1 MALILKDRVK
11 ETTAVTSTGTA
22 TLLGASVGYQSF
34 SVIGNGNTCYYTI
47 AAQTTNEWEVG
58 IGTYTSPNQLSR
70 DTVLSSSNSNALVN
84 FSAGTKDVFVAQ
96 PAGKAVYTDASNTI
110 NTSGN
115 GANTVAFT
123 NINASNVVMVS
134 GTISTN
140 AANATDIT
148 NKTYVD
154 GLFSTGIT
162 YHAPVLVESPTALIA
177 TYNQPGGAGNG
188 VGATLTN
195 SGANVALSIDGV
207 SLSNT
212 ARVLVYTQSNAV
224 HNGVYTVTNAGAPDV
239 PGPGAAWVLTRATD
253 ADTYGVGDPNKLG
266 QGDAFFVQSGNTGAG
281 ETYILNTVGTIT
293 FGTTNLTFAQ
303 ISSAQVYSAGT
314 GLNLANLTFSIA
326 NTAVTAATYGNAG
339 QVPQIAVNAQGQITS
354 ASNVS
359 INASSITLGTLDN
372 ARTTAASAN
381 GASTIVARDANGNFT
396 ANVIT
401 ATTSNATT
409 FNGTT
414 GSFTNVSG
422 NGVALTAINASNITS
437 GTIANA
443 RTTASDAN
451 SASTIVARD
460 ANGSFGANIITATFS
475 GNGATLSAINA
486 SNISSG
492 TIANARTTAASA
504 NGASTIVQRDSG
516 GNFSANTVTAAVIG
530 DLSGGSN
537 INASNIASGTI
548 ANARTTAS
556 SSNGASTIV
565 LRGASGEFAAGAITG
580 ASFSGNGSAI
590 TAINASAIT
599 TGTIDNARTTASSAN
614 GASTIVARDSGGN
627 FSANTITATTFSGAH
642 SGNGAS
648 LTNINASNIS
658 SGTIANART
667 TGTDAAT
674 AATLVLRDA
683 NGSFAANVVTAT
695 TISGNGASLT
705 NINASNISSGTIA
718 NARTTAATANGASTI
733 VLRGTSGEFS
743 AGAITATTG
752 SFSGTITSTVGG
764 QALNLNGATSNRID
778 WNANGV
784 AAPTFT
790 TRSAGTK
797 LVLYPGVAAASADY
811 AIGIESG
818 NLWFSADTTT
828 AGFKWY
834 GGTTLVATL
843 TGTGNLG
850 LGVTPSAWISSWKA
864 IQIGASGSLSSRT
877 DVFGTLLAQNAF
889 INTSG
894 NNTYIGSAAA
904 SQYFQTAGQHQWF
917 NAPSGTAGNTITFTQ
932 AMTLDAS
939 GDLLLGQT
947 SSAYSSAN
955 RRLISINGTNEAFIG
970 FNTSG
975 NYKGYIQHD
984 GTNFTQEN
992 QTATGYIR
1000 FATNSTE
1007 RMRINSAGEVCIGN
1021 TSALLTAAGR
1031 GNITLNGSSSSILTF
1046 GIGGTASGYIF
1057 SSATNLELDA
1067 QSTRFM
1073 SFNTGGA
1080 ERMRIT
1086 STGSVFVGASA
1097 LVSGTSSAPKLYVV
1111 GATPAVNSG
1120 TGGQQ
1125 LIVTSSETSG
1135 GDNGGVIG
1143 FAGPSAG
1150 SGVNIKASIAG
1161 KYESATGGNAGYMQ
1175 FATLDSAGTLAER
1188 MRITST
1194 GNVGIGTSAPQT
1206 AVNIQR
1212 DTSANTVA
1220 AAASVVLSNRN
1231 STSGTFLAGGI
1242 FSNTWRDV
1250 STSQYT
1256 AGVWFEKQNSAT
1268 VGTSASQGAV
1278 VFGANDFTAGGSLPV
1293 ERMRITSAGD
1303 VCIGTTGALLS
1314 AAGRGNITLNGSSN
1328 AVIAFGI
1335 AGASSAYIYST
1346 TTNFEIDAT
1355 GSKFLNFRTNSL
1367 ERMRINSSGNVSVG
1381 TTTGNARFTVQ
1392 GDSTIQLFNAAG
1404 SNQSDIYFAD
1414 AQTLA
1419 IASYNASGSAIRFN
1433 TNPNAGGATERMR
1446 ITSTGNLL
1454 INTTTAV
1461 STLTVNGDIDANFFI
1476 NSNQI
1481 SANYTVP
1488 ANFNAM
1494 TAGPITIN
1502 TGITVTVSTGSVW
1515 TVI

>member
-22 TLLGASVGYQSF
+22 TLLGASIGYQSF

-162 YHAPVLVESPTALIA
+162 YHDPVLVESPTALIA

-492 TIANARTTAASA
+492 TIANARTTASSS

-590 TAINASAIT
+590 TAINATAIT

-614 GASTIVARDSGGN
+614 GASTIVARDAGGN
-627 FSANTITATTFSGAH
+627 FSANTITATTFSGAM
-642 SGNGAS
+642 SGNGA
-648 LTNINASNIS
+648 A
-658 SGTIANART
+658 
-667 TGTDAAT
+667 
-674 AATLVLRDA
+674 
-683 NGSFAANVVTAT
+683 
-695 TISGNGASLT
+695 LT

-743 AGAITATTG
+743 AGAITGASFTGDGAAISAINASNVSTGTIANARTTG
-752 SFSGTITSTVGG
+752 SAANGASTLVLRDANGSFAGNVITGTTGTFTSVSGNGVALTAINASNIASGTIANARTTASDANGASTIVSRSAAGSFAGNVGTFNGVTVGTTNSSFDTDV
-764 QALNLNGATSNRID
+764 LFVDATNNRV
-778 WNANGV
+778 GV
-784 AAPTFT
+784 GT
-790 TRSAGTK
+790 TS
-797 LVLYPGVAAASADY
+797 P
-811 AIGIESG
+811 
-818 NLWFSADTTT
+818 
-828 AGFKWY
+828 
-834 GGTTLVATL
+834 GTTLNLRFAAGAGGPQIRFDQVSDNPYMEFDRW
-843 TGTGNLG
+843 TGTASNYNAGRIYVDGSSNG
-850 LGVTPSAWISSWKA
+850 LVFASATTDA
-864 IQIGASGSLSSRT
+864 AIGA
-877 DVFGTLLAQNAF
+877 
-889 INTSG
+889 
-894 NNTYIGSAAA
+894 
-904 SQYFQTAGQHQWF
+904 H
-917 NAPSGTAGNTITFTQ
+917 TF
-932 AMTLDAS
+932 S
-939 GDLLLGQT
+939 
-947 SSAYSSAN
+947 
-955 RRLISINGTNEAFIG
+955 
-970 FNTSG
+970 
-975 NYKGYIQHD
+975 
-984 GTNFTQEN
+984 
-992 QTATGYIR
+992 
-1000 FATNSTE
+1000 E
-1007 RMRINSAGEVCIGN
+1007 RMRIITNGN
-1021 TSALLTAAGR
+1021 V
-1031 GNITLNGSSSSILTF
+1031 
-1046 GIGGTASGYIF
+1046 GIGTASPAKKLTI
-1057 SSATNLELDA
+1057 SDTD
-1067 QSTRFM
+1067 QSTARIRII
-1073 SFNTGGA
+1073 NTLG
-1080 ERMRIT
+1080 RT
-1086 STGSVFVGASA
+1086 YD
-1097 LVSGTSSAPKLYVV
+1097 LVSGVDGLLQSGFSIFD
-1111 GATPAVNSG
+1111 ATA
-1120 TGGQQ
+1120 
-1125 LIVTSSETSG
+1125 
-1135 GDNGGVIG
+1135 
-1143 FAGPSAG
+1143 A
-1150 SGVNIKASIAG
+1150 
-1161 KYESATGGNAGYMQ
+1161 AT
-1175 FATLDSAGTLAER
+1175 R
-1188 MRITST
+1188 MTIDST
-1194 GNVGIGTSAPQT
+1194 GNVGIGTTSPVGRVSVTTSGNATSSGAPTAWDSTYAVIGTGAGSTTGTALGFGTTATTGYILSLSPNLFWRDLVYSAATHIFRAPDTERMRILSDGNVAIGSAT
-1206 AVNIQR
+1206 AGTYVPLSSGKKLYIVG
-1212 DTSANTVA
+1212 D
-1220 AAASVVLSNRN
+1220 VLSEWGDNRFFGMPFQDGAAYKIGMELN
-1231 STSGTFLAGGI
+1231 ASTRDLNLICESPNDGGGTRSIRFLTG
-1242 FSNTWRDV
+1242 
-1250 STSQYT
+1250 
-1256 AGVWFEKQNSAT
+1256 AT
-1268 VGTSASQGAV
+1268 P
-1278 VFGANDFTAGGSLPV
+1278 D
-1293 ERMRITSAGD
+1293 ERMRITPAGL
-1303 VCIGTTGALLS
+1303 VGIGTASPASALDVNGIIRAQGATIS
-1314 AAGRGNITLNGSSN
+1314 ASGAGVEVVYTNSTTW
-1328 AVIAFGI
+1328 FGATNQGI
-1335 AGASSAYIYST
+1335 VQAYNRAGSAYT
-1346 TTNFEIDAT
+1346 PLAVGGLQLAFVT
-1355 GSKFLNFRTNSL
+1355 G
-1367 ERMRINSSGNVSVG
+1367 
-1381 TTTGNARFTVQ
+1381 TG
-1392 GDSTIQLFNAAG
+1392 G
-1404 SNQSDIYFAD
+1404 
-1414 AQTLA
+1414 
-1419 IASYNASGSAIRFN
+1419 
-1433 TNPNAGGATERMR
+1433 TERMR
-1446 ITSTGNLL
+1446 IDDSGNVGIGTSSPSTPLASVRGMVINGAALTDVQFRLQNNNTGSTSGDGVLLSLASDSSAYLWNYENQAFIFGTNNTERMRVTNAGNLL
-1454 INTTTAV
+1454 IATTTAV

-1476 NSNQI
+1476 NSNTI